1 MALEAKIATLID
13 KQDSIE
19 VIRDRIAELIKIET
33 ANQML
38 LAIAAAKDPE
48 QWDMRVFP
56 ECFREIEQWLN
67 VDDDLYPVPLVCV
80 STQGANID
88 TSKSTG
94 VGRTVYRGRFAID
107 CYAAGHSQADGPG
120 KHIPGD
126 VDAAKNRDRAAR
138 LVRNI
143 LMATDNRQLQ
153 LEAEKIIWGDLIV
166 QGYDFP
172 EPTVEAHPTRDVRAV
187 RFLVE
192 VVYNET
198 APQPV
203 AGTLE
208 DARIDIRRDEI
219 TGEIIAQ
226 ARYDYLAP

>member
-1 MALEAKIATLID
+1 MALEAKIQTLID

-19 VIRDRIAELIKIET
+19 IVRDRIGALLKIESV
-33 ANQML
+33 NQM
-38 LAIAAAKDPE
+38 AIATAASRDPE
-48 QWDMRVFP
+48 QWDLRVFT
-56 ECFREIEQWLN
+56 ECFRIIEQYLN
-67 VDDDLYPVPLVCV
+67 ADDDLYPVPLVCV
-80 STQGANID
+80 STQGANLD
-88 TSKSTG
+88 ESKSTA
-94 VGRTVYRGRFAID
+94 VGRTVYRGRFAVD
-107 CYAAGHSQADGPG
+107 CYAAGHSQADGVD

-126 VDAAKNRDRAAR
+126 LDAALNRDRAAR

-143 LMATDNRQLQ
+143 LMATDNRKLQ
-153 LEAEKIIWGDLIV
+153 LEDIVWGNLIV
-166 QGYDFP
+166 KGYDFP
-172 EPTVEAHPTRDVRAV
+172 EPTVEAHSTQDVRAV